1 MWFEKCDL
9 RSMFKCWCKGLN
21 ILGVSGIF
29 DSLEIVK
36 NGMWVRFNYKYKKVV
51 CFGERRMFFVL

>member
-1 MWFEKCDL
+1 MWLEKCDL

-21 ILGVSGIF
+21 IPGASGIS

-36 NGMWVRFNYKYKKVV
+36 NGMWVRSNHKHKKVV
-51 CFGERRMFFVL
+51 CFGERRMLPAL